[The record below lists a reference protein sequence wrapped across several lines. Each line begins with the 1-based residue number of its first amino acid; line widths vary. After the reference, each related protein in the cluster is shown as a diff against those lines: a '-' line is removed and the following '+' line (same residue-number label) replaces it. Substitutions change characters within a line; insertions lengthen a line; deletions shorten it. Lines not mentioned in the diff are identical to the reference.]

1 MPDKTLW
8 RTVGI
13 FGVAVLALTAC
24 GDQEQSPDG
33 AEETPDGPGQDSPP
47 PEDPDQDNGTAVDIP
62 EDGAPELEDI
72 IGLMWESS
80 RSQESVTIT
89 SDVPAELIGVQQPE
103 RQLPEDLEDHQEET
117 EDLDADQDGA
127 EEAEEPAVE
136 NVEVII
142 GGDMLGDGS
151 VWNVENL
158 REIVL
163 YDQGERIYQTVDS
176 FIQEYQH
183 FQPDE
188 AAGPSAEELGEALAE
203 AGTWVDV
210 STGMAE
216 LLETPQ
222 QYMEFIDEELLAS
235 GDIGSLEFSGEADSV
250 DGQDVW
256 VYRYED
262 DEVVVELTMLAEA
275 EEPLI
280 VAISLDSEV
289 ESVSMTFTDWN
300 SSEGLAVDEPEEDD
314 IISEDDRD
322 AIAQSLM

>member
-1 MPDKTLW
+1 MPDKALW

-24 GDQEQSPDG
+24 GDEEETPG
-33 AEETPDGPGQDSPP
+33 GGEETPDGSGQESPSSND
-47 PEDPDQDNGTAVDIP
+47 PEDDNGTAVEIP
-62 EDGAPELEDI
+62 EGEVPALEDVI
-72 IGLMWESS
+72 ELMWESS
-80 RSQESVTIT
+80 MSQDSVTIT
-89 SDVPAELIGVQQPE
+89 SSVPAEMLGVQQPE

-127 EEAEEPAVE
+127 EEAEEPAAE

-151 VWNVENL
+151 VWNVEGL
-158 REIVL
+158 RDIVL
-163 YDQGERIYQTVDS
+163 YDEGERIYQTVDS

-188 AAGPSAEELGEALAE
+188 AAGPSAEDLAVALEE
-203 AGTWVDV
+203 AGSWVDV

-235 GDIGSLEFSGEADSV
+235 GGIDSLEFNSDAGSLDGEA
-250 DGQDVW
+250 VW
-256 VYRYED
+256 IYRHED
-262 DEVVVELTMLAEA
+262 DGTTVEITVLAEA
-275 EEPLI
+275 EEPLLL
-280 VAISLDSEV
+280 AISLDSEA
-289 ESVSMTFTDWN
+289 ESLSITFTDWN
-300 SSEGLAVDEPEEDD
+300 SSEGLAAEEPEE
-314 IISEDDRD
+314 SEVVSEEDRD